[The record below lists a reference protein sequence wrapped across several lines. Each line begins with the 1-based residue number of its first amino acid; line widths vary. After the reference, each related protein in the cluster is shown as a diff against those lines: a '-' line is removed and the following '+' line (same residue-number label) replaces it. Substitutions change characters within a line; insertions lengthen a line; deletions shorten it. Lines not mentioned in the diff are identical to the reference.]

1 MRKGTRRDEM
11 IKVIAADMDGT
22 LLNSLHTL
30 SGETYRTIQDVQRS
44 GIRFMIATG
53 RDFPSARDT
62 LRKFPLHCDWI
73 TGSGAEIRSEDGAL
87 LQTIPMDVGCFER
100 ILSCVRKYPAGI
112 RFCTTGK
119 DLVLTDTDDLEGQL
133 LEESRMFFGGNSDE
147 EIRSSEQ
154 FQQMIKRMSQ
164 VGSLRELLD
173 LDIPIYKVFVN
184 AENGDIIREIWKE
197 VEKIPGLAVASSFFN
212 NLELTDEKA
221 QKGPAILKYTQ
232 MLGYQKEDVMVL
244 GDSLNDLSMF
254 QAGFGAAVAMGNAHE
269 KILDAAGYVT
279 RSNEE
284 DGAAFAMRLAMEDR
298 LEEIKKVK

>member
-133 LEESRMFFGGNSDE
+133 FGRVQNVFSGETVMRKSVV
-147 EIRSSEQ
+147 SEQ

-254 QAGFGAAVAMGNAHE
+254 QAGFGAAVAYG
-269 KILDAAGYVT
+269 KCP
-279 RSNEE
+279 
-284 DGAAFAMRLAMEDR
+284 
-298 LEEIKKVK
+298 